1 MLQPTEAD
9 GLCEPVTAG
18 AASLLPEP
26 VTAATFD
33 SLGDDAVATVL
44 SWVSFADL
52 LCLKIVSIHLCKLS
66 RRALT
71 TGPRFE
77 ISRKMSESLSK
88 EGYDAPN
95 ESRHDTHFYLEMC
108 RAKVLLE
115 DDVDNLASLLH
126 NGLLSVVKPLK
137 MGRSLALPNGV
148 LPLHMA
154 HSAEAVRLLVDVH
167 GAVVDAQRAD
177 GKTALMDACVAGEA
191 AVVAALCERGAD
203 VNLRCAN
210 GDSCLHHAKGHA
222 CSAAGDYTR
231 VPTFNWRGPVARER
245 GAGIASTDLPPPDG
259 AACVRLLHAFGV
271 PESHARITR
280 GEWFYATDDGDVPDE
295 YMPAFH

>member
-95 ESRHDTHFYLEMC
+95 ESRHDTHFHLEMC

-177 GKTALMDACVAGEA
+177 GKTALMDACVAGELARSSGARAWRWHRQHRPA
-191 AVVAALCERGAD
+191 ASRRRRMRASAPRVWGAGEP
-203 VNLRCAN
+203 CT
-210 GDSCLHHAKGHA
+210 HHARRMVLRDG
-222 CSAAGDYTR
+222 R
-231 VPTFNWRGPVARER
+231 WRRSG
-245 GAGIASTDLPPPDG
+245 
-259 AACVRLLHAFGV
+259 
-271 PESHARITR
+271 
-280 GEWFYATDDGDVPDE
+280 
-295 YMPAFH
+295 